1 MNFWGTPPSTDGG
14 APTDHRPHPGPKGW
28 ERAGFGGAVLSFWGT
43 PRYWG
48 SINSLFGYQGLPI
61 PPQDYGGPLS
71 SPLLWG
77 SHFPGIQHLPWVLG
91 FPPVLLVPISPP
103 LGFGGSHTH
112 SRALQVP
119 ISPPLGFGVP
129 PCPPPTTIGPYQSPW
144 ISGFPPCPP
153 STMGLHQSPLRLW
166 DATPRTTGP
175 HQPPQNYGIP
185 TSHLLGFPPALRV
198 SPPAFGV
205 PPSYWLCISPPPPLR
220 SQRSPQGY
228 GVPPHF
234 GGSLRCPLHLPR
246 FQGAQ
251 QWDHTPPPPT
261 YC

>member
-1 MNFWGTPPSTDGG
+1 MEKGFRGAMNFWGTPPSTDGG

-48 SINSLFGYQGLPI
+48 SIDSLFGYQGLPI

-103 LGFGGSHTH
+103 LGFGGFPHTLP
-112 SRALQVP
+112 ALLVP
-119 ISPPLGFGVP
+119 ISPPTGFWGPPEHYRSPSVLPWVLGFP
-129 PCPPPTTIGPYQSPW
+129 HAPPPTTIGPYQSPW

-175 HQPPQNYGIP
+175 HQPPQNYGVP
-185 TSHLLGFPPALRV
+185 TSLLLGFPPALRV
-198 SPPAFGV
+198 SPPQLLGFPQAIGSASV
-205 PPSYWLCISPPPPLR
+205 PPPPSDLNGPLR
-220 SQRSPQGY
+220 AMGSP
-228 GVPPHF
+228 PIL
-234 GGSLRCPLHLPR
+234 GGL
-246 FQGAQ
+246 
-251 QWDHTPPPPT
+251 
-261 YC
+261 